1 MTSSI
6 SYKLVTEP
14 GNFRAFKIL
23 IAAEYTGTAVE
34 VVDAPSDA
42 TGKLPALEVTT
53 PSGTVTITESNAIAR
68 YIARL
73 RGIFFYYSHKTLFY
87 YFYYYSSRRGSN
99 W

>member
-1 MTSSI
+1 MQMVLFRQLFSMTSTI

-23 IAAEYTGTAVE
+23 IAAEYTGTTVE

-53 PSGTVTITESNAIAR
+53 PSGTVTLTESNAIAR

-73 RGIFFYYSHKTLFY
+73 RGSFI
-87 YFYYYSSRRGSN
+87 N
-99 W
+99 NI